1 MTEYDIAT
9 PEGRARRR
17 AREITAFFWHLGT
30 YVVINAFL
38 LFIIQD
44 WRVNLWIIVPWGLA
58 VAFHGLATFLSPRGL
73 EERIYND
80 RLVAERRLEA
90 MFEEEEQRKEMV
102 R

>member
-38 LFIIQD
+38 WFIIQD
-44 WRVNLWIIVPWGLA
+44 WSVNLWIIVPWGLA

-90 MFEEEEQRKEMV
+90 MLEEEEQRKEMI